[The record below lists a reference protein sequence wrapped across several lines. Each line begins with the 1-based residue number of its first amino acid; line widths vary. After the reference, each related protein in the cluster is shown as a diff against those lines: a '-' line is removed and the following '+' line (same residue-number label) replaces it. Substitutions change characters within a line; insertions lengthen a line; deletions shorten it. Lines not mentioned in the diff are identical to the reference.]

1 MYVVMKKV
9 GKRISILLLSAI
21 ILAASCHND
30 GNKIKIALMLP
41 TLKIARF
48 QKDKEYF
55 TLEAQKLGCE
65 AIVVEADN
73 IESVQLQQAQDLI
86 SQGVKVMVIA
96 AVNSYTGAVMV
107 RNAEDEGIKTIC
119 YDGMINN
126 CPLDYMV
133 TFDNKKIGTMMA
145 EYLISKVQKGN
156 ILILGGDKSNLNAIQ
171 IRNGQEEVL
180 APYTKDGRIKI
191 TFADYIET
199 WMGDEAYIMTKN
211 YMHLTCG
218 EVPVAIL
225 GANDN
230 IADGVIQAIEEVGAP
245 MPVIT
250 GQDASLLGCQNIM
263 KGKQSMTVYKP
274 IKNLATKAADM
285 AYQMAIGN
293 KVEGVNTTTWNG
305 MYDVPTVTIEM
316 ISVDKNNMETTVIAD
331 GFQKKDDVL
340 K

>member
-1 MYVVMKKV
+1 MKKI

-21 ILAASCHND
+21 ILLASCHSD

-55 TLEAQKLGCE
+55 AQEAQRLGCE
-65 AIVVEADN
+65 GIVVEADN

-86 SQGVKVMVIA
+86 SQGVKAMVIA

-107 RNAEDEGIKTIC
+107 RNAEAKGIKTIC

-145 EYLISKVQKGN
+145 EYLITKVQKGN
-156 ILILGGDKSNLNAIQ
+156 IIILGGDKSNLNAIQ

-180 APYTKDGRIKI
+180 APYLKDGRIKI
-191 TFADYIET
+191 KFADYIET

-211 YMHLTCG
+211 YIKLTTG
-218 EVPVAIL
+218 DAPAAIL

-230 IADGVIQAIEEVGAP
+230 IADGAIHAIEEAGVP
-245 MPVIT
+245 MPIIT

-274 IKNLATKAADM
+274 IRNLAFKAANM
-285 AYQMAIGN
+285 AYQLATGK

-305 MYDVPTVTIEM
+305 MYDVPTITIEM
-316 ISVDKNNMETTVIAD
+316 IAVDKNNMESTVIAD
-331 GFQKKDDVL
+331 GFQKKEDVL